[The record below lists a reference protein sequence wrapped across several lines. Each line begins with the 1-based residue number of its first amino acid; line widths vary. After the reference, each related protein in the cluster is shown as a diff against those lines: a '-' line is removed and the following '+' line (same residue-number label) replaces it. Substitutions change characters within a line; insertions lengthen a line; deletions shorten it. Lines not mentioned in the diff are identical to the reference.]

1 MQEFHSKTVSTR
13 ACTLTRGRCWL
24 TAVGT
29 MRRDVAGHVR
39 SHAPRPSARTR
50 AWLMAHVGRGR
61 CISVKRSRKWFVS
74 PVFPG
79 ETRNGSTISE
89 NHIYGFRFPW
99 ARTLRRTRR
108 KKNASPSQDVKSRV
122 QGSSFHKEAIYI
134 IYVCKQIY
142 RVNSFLCRC
151 ERGESVRR
159 DRCTVAW

>member
-1 MQEFHSKTVSTR
+1 MTTAQAKIARIPLENGEHES
-13 ACTLTRGRCWL
+13 TLTRGRCWL

-99 ARTLRRTRR
+99 ARTLRHPRDAR
-108 KKNASPSQDVKSRV
+108 KTPARLEPSSRLEL
-122 QGSSFHKEAIYI
+122 S
-134 IYVCKQIY
+134 
-142 RVNSFLCRC
+142 
-151 ERGESVRR
+151 
-159 DRCTVAW
+159 